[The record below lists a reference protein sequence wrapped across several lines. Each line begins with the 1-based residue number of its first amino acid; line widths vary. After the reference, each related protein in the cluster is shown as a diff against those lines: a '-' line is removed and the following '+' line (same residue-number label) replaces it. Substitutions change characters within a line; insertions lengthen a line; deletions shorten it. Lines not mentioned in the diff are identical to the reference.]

1 MTQNEYIAAGSDVG
15 ELLQIAEQ
23 LPGVTVKK
31 IGSRYVVFEATE
43 RDAARMSER
52 LAGRV
57 KIALN
62 QELGI
67 PE

>member
-1 MTQNEYIAAGSDVG
+1 MTLNEYIAAGTDIG

-23 LPGVTVKK
+23 MPHVTVKK

-43 RDAARMSER
+43 KDAARMSER
-52 LAGRV
+52 LSGRF

-62 QELGI
+62 HELRI

>member
-31 IGSRYVVFEATE
+31 SDHVTSFSKRPKETRRG
-43 RDAARMSER
+43 
-52 LAGRV
+52 
-57 KIALN
+57 
-62 QELGI
+62 
-67 PE
+67 